1 MQICVKPNFH
11 SALNQ
16 THQTRADQTSP
27 VLQGWVDHIFGICY
41 VNLSNQVH
49 YSFQITR
56 FDTAVARSN
65 QMLRSLSRGHNP
77 YQMHSATAREQQK
90 LFPEASAP
98 CFPIDLFLLML
109 MPKPQVLRLK
119 LELELESKH
128 FQRHN
133 RREAWVQLAKVLV

>member
-1 MQICVKPNFH
+1 MIIIADMHICVTKFSLSPKPKRSDRGRPEQSSFPGL
-11 SALNQ
+11 SASQFWDLFCQ
-16 THQTRADQTSP
+16 SQQP
-27 VLQGWVDHIFGICY
+27 VAL
-41 VNLSNQVH
+41 
-49 YSFQITR
+49 SFQITKY
-56 FDTAVARSN
+56 DTAVARSN

-133 RREAWVQLAKVLV
+133 RREA